1 MGSLEQRRR
10 QQQRKRYGQ
19 CSVYGLGSGAIQAGQ
34 NDRSADEQ
42 NTERQGCCPERS
54 SLDKREKSTVR
65 KGNTRRSDQSTFNLR
80 FYWLVCR
87 RRLLSTSLIGEDLVQ
102 IMEVPTDK
110 CFELNVYQARKADNV
125 MDTKSYQHRELHG
138 RPVLDALY

>member
-1 MGSLEQRRR
+1 M
-10 QQQRKRYGQ
+10 
-19 CSVYGLGSGAIQAGQ
+19 
-34 NDRSADEQ
+34 
-42 NTERQGCCPERS
+42 
-54 SLDKREKSTVR
+54 SLDKQEKSTVR
-65 KGNTRRSDQSTFNLR
+65 NGDPRRSDQSTPNLR
-80 FYWLVCR
+80 FYGPVCR
-87 RRLLSTSLIGEDLVQ
+87 TYLLSTSLIGEDLVQ